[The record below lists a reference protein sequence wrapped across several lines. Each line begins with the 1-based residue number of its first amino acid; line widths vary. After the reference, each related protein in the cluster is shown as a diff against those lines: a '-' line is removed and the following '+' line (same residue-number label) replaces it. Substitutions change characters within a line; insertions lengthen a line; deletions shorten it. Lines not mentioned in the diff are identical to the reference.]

1 LFVVCHH
8 VTTLIAFASSFNV
21 SFCLYPSMWAVCY
34 LRPQLTSNRLAV
46 QLLTVVCVRC
56 FRPSAVCCPLPA
68 VRCLLPAACHS
79 SAFWVGTHTNAAL
92 GLADTPLAAWLVKRA
107 AGSAAV
113 HTKLHWQLEVASVR
127 FACCVLSNQVP
138 VDACLLPWLV

>member
-1 LFVVCHH
+1 
-8 VTTLIAFASSFNV
+8 
-21 SFCLYPSMWAVCY
+21 MWAVCY
-34 LRPQLTSNRLAV
+34 LQQLTSNRLAV
-46 QLLTVVCVRC
+46 QLLTVVCLRC
-56 FRPSAVCCPLPA
+56 FRPSAACRLLST

-127 FACCVLSNQVP
+127 FVICIHICQTRL
-138 VDACLLPWLV
+138 